1 MNALVGARMNTTGLM
16 SPSPNKRV
24 ETWEQMQS
32 IPRASLLGQAK
43 QLGGAPKDARIKGV
57 EVLAEGE
64 VRPGAELGREAFMEL
79 LVTQLQNQDPLDPM
93 DDRDMVAQLAQFSS
107 LEQMSNLNESFAE
120 FRETMEH
127 SRFVGATSL
136 LGRTVTG
143 ETEVG
148 ETITGEVTGIHTEEG
163 APYVTV
169 AGYSVPVNNV
179 TAIQ

>member
-16 SPSPNKRV
+16 SPSPEKRV
-24 ETWEQMQS
+24 ETWREMQS

-57 EVLAEGE
+57 EVFEEGE
-64 VRPGAELGREAFMEL
+64 VRPENELGREAFLEL
-79 LVTQLQNQDPLDPM
+79 LVTQLQNQDPMDPM

-127 SRFVGATSL
+127 SRFIGATSL

-143 ETEVG
+143 VTEEG
-148 ETITGEVTGIHTEEG
+148 EPITGEVTGIHTEER

-169 AGYSVPVNNV
+169 AGYSIPVNN
-179 TAIQ
+179 IRGIE